1 MKEYVERIISS
12 QCRIIDNKSGFIHI
26 EGESAIFDMNGN
38 YIGTAKSTIGSI
50 RENGIDAVIKTLT
63 NYKKRLFPTKIKRY
77 HAKLLNLILTKIS
90 IKQIKDELLSTPKT
104 NQHSTT
110 GIIISLFNKEHRLPY
125 ICAFCLSH
133 TIPTIKFKSL

>member
-50 RENGIDAVIKTLT
+50 RENCIDAVIKTLT
-63 NYKKRLFPTKIKRY
+63 NYKKKIVSNQNK
-77 HAKLLNLILTKIS
+77 KIPCKS
-90 IKQIKDELLSTPKT
+90 IKFD
-104 NQHSTT
+104 
-110 GIIISLFNKEHRLPY
+110 FNKNINKANQR
-125 ICAFCLSH
+125 
-133 TIPTIKFKSL
+133 

>member
-50 RENGIDAVIKTLT
+50 RENCIDAVIKTLT
-63 NYKKRLFPTKIKRY
+63 NYKKKIPC
-77 HAKLLNLILTKIS
+77 KI
-90 IKQIKDELLSTPKT
+90 IKFD
-104 NQHSTT
+104 
-110 GIIISLFNKEHRLPY
+110 FNKNINKANQR
-125 ICAFCLSH
+125 
-133 TIPTIKFKSL
+133 